1 MKLLKKPNE
10 IKCRCMKCNAE
21 WRVKNKDWKYV
32 VADYPQIIYKNNE
45 TMSSRIVGYKRFSI
59 RCPICGDYVIISM
72 EKNND

>member
-10 IKCRCMKCNAE
+10 IKCRCMKCDAE
-21 WRVKNKDWKYV
+21 WRVKNRDWKHV
-32 VADYPQIIYKNNE
+32 VVDYPQIIYKNNE

-59 RCPICGDYVIISM
+59 KCPICGDYVIISM